1 MEIGSRAWNLAPMAK
16 AKKKKKKAKAKGSP
30 AEKLQRRIKQTHFR
44 EVRSIFNICGFKRLP
59 SVSDKEF
66 TYEGTT
72 SDFDDVLIRENVIV
86 LSECTVH
93 QSGELSGHLKKKKV
107 LYDKIVKDVPAFL
120 AFMDATFPEFQT
132 AKDPKFQ
139 PHQFRV
145 VIVYCARYPI
155 STDLKAE
162 VPDIKYLDYHIV
174 RYFKAITDRV
184 RQSAR
189 YELFNFLGLSQKDIG
204 DGAISPVS
212 TSTTTYKGS
221 ILPEGQSHFP
231 KGYKVVSFYVSPA
244 ALLERCYVLRKD
256 GWGEEDGLYQ
266 RMISRTKIESIRKYL
281 LNKKRVFINNII
293 VTLPSSTQLTR
304 DNGQTID
311 PSKITQT
318 EPGNI
323 QLPFEY
329 NSIGLI
335 DGQHRVF
342 SYYEGGKDE
351 VAINILR
358 LQQNLLVTGVIYPQG
373 ISRADRSKFEATLFL
388 EINATQTNAKSD
400 LKQAIGVLLQPFSQD
415 SIARQIVNALN
426 DQGALGGQFERYFFD
441 KGKIK
446 TTTIVSYGVKPLV
459 KLSGDDSLFKAWKD
473 TDKQKLIDAPTQAL
487 VSEYVKFCT
496 TEVNIFIGAIKA
508 NMPADRW
515 TADPK
520 VKGRML
526 TTTILNGFIV
536 CLRQLIQHQKLH
548 AFDWYRARLIA
559 ADLQKFPFASY
570 KSSQYGSLGQ
580 DMYKKFF
587 EN

>member
-1 MEIGSRAWNLAPMAK
+1 MENGSRARNLTPMAK
-16 AKKKKKKAKAKGSP
+16 AKKKKKKAKGKGNP
-30 AEKLQRRIKQTHFR
+30 AEKLQQRVKQTHFR
-44 EVRSIFNICGFKRLP
+44 EVRSIFSTCGFRRIP
-59 SVSDKEF
+59 SASDKEF
-66 TYEGTT
+66 TYDGTT
-72 SDFDDVLIRENVIV
+72 SDFDDVLLRENVIV

-93 QSGELSGHLKKKKV
+93 QSSELSGHLKKKKV
-107 LYDKIVKDVPAFL
+107 LYDKIIKNVPAFL
-120 AFMDATFPEFQT
+120 AFMDMQFPEFLA
-132 AKDPKFQ
+132 AKDPKFH
-139 PHQFRV
+139 PHHFRV

-155 STDLKAE
+155 STDLKDE
-162 VPDIKYLDYHIV
+162 VPGIKYLDYHVV

-204 DGAISPVS
+204 VGVISPAA
-212 TSTTTYKGS
+212 TSTTSYKGS

-231 KGYKVVSFYVSPA
+231 KGFKVVSFYVAPA

-256 GWGEEDGLYQ
+256 GWGDEDGLYQ
-266 RMISRTKIESIRKYL
+266 RMISRTKIEAIRKYL

-311 PSKITQT
+311 PSKIIET

-351 VAINILR
+351 AAINILR

-373 ISRADRSKFEATLFL
+373 LSRAERSKFEATLFL
-388 EINATQTNAKSD
+388 EINATQTNARSD
-400 LKQAIGVLLQPFSQD
+400 LKQAISVLLHPFSQD

-459 KLSGDDSLFKAWKD
+459 KLSGEDSLFKAWKEPN
-473 TDKQKLIDAPTQAL
+473 KEKLIDAPTQAL
-487 VSEYVKFCT
+487 VSEYVKFCA
-496 TEVNIFIGAIKA
+496 TEVNVFIGAIKA
-508 NMPADRW
+508 SMTADRW
-515 TADPK
+515 TADQK

-536 CLRQLIQHQKLH
+536 CLRLLVQHQKLH
-548 AFDWYRARLIA
+548 SFEWYKARLDSA
-559 ADLQKFPFASY
+559 NLGKFPFSSY

-580 DMYKKFF
+580 DMYKTFF
-587 EN
+587 DN

>member
-1 MEIGSRAWNLAPMAK
+1 MEVGSRAWIFTLMAK
-16 AKKKKKKAKAKGSP
+16 AKKKKKKTKAKSSP
-30 AEKLQRRIKQTHFR
+30 AEKLQRQIKQTHFR
-44 EVRSIFNICGFKRLP
+44 EVRSIFNICGFKRVP
-59 SVSDKEF
+59 SASDKAF
-66 TYEGTT
+66 TYDGTT

-93 QSGELSGHLKKKKV
+93 QSSELSGHLKKKKV
-107 LYDKIVKDVPAFL
+107 LYDKIIKDVPAFL
-120 AFMDATFPEFQT
+120 AFMDTQFPEFVA

-139 PHQFRV
+139 PHHFRV
-145 VIVYCARYPI
+145 VIVYCARYAI
-155 STDLKAE
+155 SADLKAE
-162 VPDIKYLDYHIV
+162 VPEIKYLDYHVV

-189 YELFNFLGLSQKDIG
+189 YELFNFLGLSRKDVG
-204 DGAISPVS
+204 VGAISPAS
-212 TSTTTYKGS
+212 TSTTSYKGS

-231 KGYKVVSFYVSPA
+231 PGFKVVSFYVSPA

-266 RMISRTKIESIRKYL
+266 RMISRTKIQSIRKYL

-293 VTLPSSTQLTR
+293 VTLPSSTQLTS

-311 PSKITQT
+311 PSKINET

-342 SYYEGGKDE
+342 SYYEGGKE
-351 VAINILR
+351 EAAINLLR
-358 LQQNLLVTGVIYPQG
+358 LQQNLLVTGIIYPQALSG
-373 ISRADRSKFEATLFL
+373 AERSKFEATLFL

-400 LKQAIGVLLQPFSQD
+400 LKQAIGVLLHPFSQD

-426 DQGALGGQFERYFFD
+426 DQGVLAGQFERYFFD

-459 KLSGDDSLFKAWKD
+459 KLGGDDSLFKAWKNLN
-473 TDKQKLIDAPTQAL
+473 KQRLVDAPTQAL

-496 TEVNIFIGAIKA
+496 TEVNVFIGAIKA
-508 NMPADRW
+508 NMTADRW
-515 TADPK
+515 TADQK
-520 VKGRML
+520 IKGRML

-536 CLRQLIQHQKLH
+536 CLRLLIQHQKLH
-548 AFDWYRARLIA
+548 SFDWYKARLIPA
-559 ADLQKFPFASY
+559 ELQQFPFATY

-580 DMYKKFF
+580 DMYKTFLEK
-587 EN
+587 